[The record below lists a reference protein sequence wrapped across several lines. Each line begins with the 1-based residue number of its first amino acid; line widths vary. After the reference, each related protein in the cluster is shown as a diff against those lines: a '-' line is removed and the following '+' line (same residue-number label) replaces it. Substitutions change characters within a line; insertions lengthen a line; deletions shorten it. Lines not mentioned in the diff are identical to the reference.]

1 MKRKITLF
9 VFFLLLLS
17 SIQSNAQDRFKAGI
31 AVGLNLTQLDGDLQ
45 QGYDKSG
52 LNLGL
57 KGFVIIKPQFDVSAE
72 LFFNQ
77 KGAVYSSSKALGDT
91 KTLYSTF
98 RMNYADVIFL
108 ANFNIN
114 PNEAET
120 HYKHTFHT
128 GISFGRLLNS
138 TTFIQRGSINQTDLE
153 QSLTKNYKSNDVS
166 FIVGWS
172 WYFTKRLG
180 LTLRHTLSLSNI
192 YDNPVAIK
200 AQNIGVAGY
209 QSLRSYYFS
218 AQVFY
223 NFISPKKIGVDKKR
237 KKSKKDDDIL
247 EEL

>member
-1 MKRKITLF
+1 MKRKLTLF
-9 VFFLLLLS
+9 MSFLLLLS
-17 SIQSNAQDRFKAGI
+17 LSQTFGQDRFKAGV

-45 QGYDKSG
+45 QGYDKPG

-98 RMNYADVIFL
+98 SLNYADVIFL

-120 HYKHTFHT
+120 HYRHTFHA
-128 GISFGRLLNS
+128 GLSFGRLVNS
-138 TTFIQRGSINQTDLE
+138 TTSVQRGSTNQTDLE
-153 QSLTKNYKSNDVS
+153 QSLTKNYKSNDAAFV
-166 FIVGWS
+166 IGWS
-172 WYFTKRLG
+172 WYFNKRMG
-180 LTLRHTLSLSNI
+180 ITLRHTLSLSNM
-192 YDNPVAIK
+192 YDNPVKI
-200 AQNIGVAGY
+200 NPRDIGLVGY

-223 NFISPKKIGVDKKR
+223 NFISPKKIGVDKKK
-237 KKSKKDDDIL
+237 KKSKKEDSIL